1 MNSMKN
7 LINSSL
13 VNLNR
18 LLKANKL
25 SLNIV
30 KTEFMVIGSRQCQGT
45 FDDHELRVTVNSE
58 SVRQVTS
65 SKSLEVTLDENRT

>member
-30 KTEFMVIGSRQCQGT
+30 KTEFMFIGSRQRQGT

-65 SKSLEVTLDENRT
+65 SKTLEVTLDENRT